1 MNVRCPQCE
10 TVYRVDPERVPAGG
24 ARARCARCGAVMQVT
39 RDGAQAPRAT
49 TPQPASASVSPAAP
63 PTTGAPA
70 SPGASAALAGST
82 SPAAPTSP
90 APPVSSTSP
99 ASTPPPAASPSP
111 PPLVAPFGA
120 SDPHVRAKRLARA
133 LVSDIVAYHPARREA
148 SLKAGTLR
156 TEFQEEIRKSWAEYV
171 EQVGGELAKSTP
183 YFRDALN
190 EILANGQKIF

>member
-10 TVYRVDPERVPAGG
+10 AVYRVDPERVPPGG

-49 TPQPASASVSPAAP
+49 AAQPASAPATP
-63 PTTGAPA
+63 GPSA
-70 SPGASAALAGST
+70 SPSASA
-82 SPAAPTSP
+82 SP
-90 APPVSSTSP
+90 APPAPSASP
-99 ASTPPPAASPSP
+99 VATPPPAASPAPSP
-111 PPLVAPFGA
+111 VAPFGA
-120 SDPHVRAKRLARA
+120 SDPHSRAKRLARA

-171 EQVGGELAKSTP
+171 EQVGSELAKSTP